1 MFDDNPLHDATNNS
15 DEYRVVLFLDLLR
28 PLPWFMDVVNR
39 ISLFVA
45 NHLEPMLSMRRR
57 AVVVDESVPS
67 SDSVELKEEW
77 MEKIDWFV
85 QTRDIFSNNSPD
97 TRRPASQS
105 LLKLYCTIHF
115 LPQRET
121 VVGRRIGIA

>member
-45 NHLEPMLSMRRR
+45 NHLEPILSMRRR

-67 SDSVELKEEW
+67 SDSVELKEE
-77 MEKIDWFV
+77 
-85 QTRDIFSNNSPD
+85 
-97 TRRPASQS
+97 
-105 LLKLYCTIHF
+105 
-115 LPQRET
+115 
-121 VVGRRIGIA
+121 